1 MTFPATYNISYY
13 QGDTYQFIIKP
24 KTSTG
29 DVYTIPSSAYT
40 AKFYIAPTRGGT
52 AGSTIEATAT
62 IVSTAFSVNNK
73 VLNDNVATLTTST
86 NHNFVVGETISVSGI
101 DSAFNGNY
109 TVTAKTSTTLSYAKT
124 ANNVSSTSVSPVGSV
139 ISTTTTSTDS
149 ITCTI
154 TPTQGNLLDPTTT
167 YVYDVSIHKNDD
179 ATINYTL
186 LTGSIK
192 ITDDITTPV

>member
-40 AKFYIAPTRGGT
+40 AKFYIAPTRGGS

-73 VLNDNVATLTTST
+73 VLTSNVATLTTST
-86 NHNFVVGETISVSGI
+86 NHNFVVGESVSVSGV
-101 DSAFNGNY
+101 DDTFNGNY
-109 TVTAKTSTTLSYAKT
+109 TITAKTSTTFSYAKT
-124 ANNVSSTSVSPVGSV
+124 TTDVSSTAVSPVGSV
-139 ISTTTTSTDS
+139 VSLNPSSTDS

-154 TPTQGNLLDPTTT
+154 TPTQGNLLNPATT

-186 LTGSIK
+186 LTGNIK
-192 ITDDITTPV
+192 ITDDITTPA